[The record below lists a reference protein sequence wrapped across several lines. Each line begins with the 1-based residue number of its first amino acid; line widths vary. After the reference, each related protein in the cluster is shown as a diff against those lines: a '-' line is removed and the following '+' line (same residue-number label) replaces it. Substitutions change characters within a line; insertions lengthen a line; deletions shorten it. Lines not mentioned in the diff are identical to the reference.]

1 MLQTM
6 MQTVCQLVNNELIS
20 NKKAPSG
27 AHHAPEPPSGMN
39 SSRAQTPLSTAE
51 ARQQYWLNHPSVQK
65 QSLATKAN
73 NHASADTHQHRLSD
87 LTEVQQEGPK
97 KVSRPTSAVSS
108 NANHSYD
115 TSKLLASRRTLDQES
130 RSTMISPIEPPT
142 SYDMFESGL
151 PKSQS
156 ITSMFRSGTS
166 TTGPSAPSSS
176 SNETILEKILQERL
190 ILVQQIAELNKQH
203 EMTQEEL
210 AHLEA
215 NTMQQRPS

>member
-1 MLQTM
+1 MNRRKLSRLGSI
-6 MQTVCQLVNNELIS
+6 TVDSLVRS
-20 NKKAPSG
+20 DKFR
-27 AHHAPEPPSGMN
+27 H
-39 SSRAQTPLSTAE
+39 
-51 ARQQYWLNHPSVQK
+51 V
-65 QSLATKAN
+65 
-73 NHASADTHQHRLSD
+73 SADIHQHRLSNQ
-87 LTEVQQEGPK
+87 TEAHQDGPK

-108 NANHSYD
+108 NDNHSYD
-115 TSKLLASRRTLDQES
+115 MSKRLASRS
-130 RSTMISPIEPPT
+130 AMISPIEPPM

-166 TTGPSAPSSS
+166 TAGPGAPSS

-203 EMTQEEL
+203 EMTQDEL